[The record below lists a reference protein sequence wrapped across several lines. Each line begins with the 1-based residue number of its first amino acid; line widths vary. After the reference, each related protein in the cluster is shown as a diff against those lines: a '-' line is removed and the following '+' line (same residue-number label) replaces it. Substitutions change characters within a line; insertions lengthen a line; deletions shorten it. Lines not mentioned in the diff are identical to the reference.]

1 MLNMQKRIFPLICFL
16 MIASLGV
23 AQQFVAPAHAFS
35 HKKTAYI
42 TLEDGTELTGTLKK
56 VDRKK
61 GLIEE
66 IKIELS
72 TGKKEKIN
80 PEDIK
85 FAYFPPSGLD
95 KLSRR
100 MDFMSDATQW
110 NSNGVDQNLVTE
122 GLAYFE
128 KTEVKIKKKTQTLLL
143 QLMNPHFSSRVKVFH
158 DPFAKET
165 ASVGVAG
172 VKMAGGLDKSY
183 YLKVGDDVAYKVKK
197 KDYDEEFKTVFA
209 GCDAVLNHEDA
220 SKWSQFEK
228 LVALYAEQCGDKS

>member
-1 MLNMQKRIFPLICFL
+1 MQKRIFPLICFMMFAVL
-16 MIASLGV
+16 GIA
-23 AQQFVAPAHAFS
+23 QEFIAPALSFS
-35 HKKTAYI
+35 HKKTAYV
-42 TLEDGTELTGTLKK
+42 TLEDGTELVGTLSK
-56 VDRKK
+56 VSRKK

-66 IKIELS
+66 IKMELS

-80 PEDIK
+80 PEEIK

-100 MDFMSDATQW
+100 MDFMSDATKW
-110 NSNGVDQNLVTE
+110 NANGVDQNLVAE

-165 ASVGVAG
+165 ASVGVGG
-172 VKMAGGLDKSY
+172 VTLAGGLAKSY
-183 YLKVGDDVAYKVKK
+183 YLKLGDDVSYKVKK
-197 KDYDEEFKTVFA
+197 KDYDTEYANIFA
-209 GCDAVLNHEDA
+209 GCDAVLNHEDG

-228 LVALYAEQCGDKS
+228 LVALYAEECGK